1 MNESR
6 AEIEDCT
13 VLGCG
18 CSNWLR
24 GVALRPA
31 SPHRNHVPSIF
42 GMSDADVFAPIRH
55 LNMDLENSL
64 VAVFCYDLGQMMTRE
79 STVDL
84 PGRVTF

>member
-1 MNESR
+1 
-6 AEIEDCT
+6 
-13 VLGCG
+13 
-18 CSNWLR
+18 
-24 GVALRPA
+24 
-31 SPHRNHVPSIF
+31 
-42 GMSDADVFAPIRH
+42 MSDADVFAPIRH